1 MPAGKA
7 SRARRAPVACST
19 TACTTSIASATSTT
33 SPTSSGQEG
42 RKAIRVPAPC
52 PTRSNTARD
61 SHKAGP
67 ATRHAATAWR
77 DKTVTEIGFYQAV
90 LAGSWAVTRCGFC
103 KKISR
108 SIRTRANQ
116 SKLEEPSARGKQ
128 RARWPGPRV
137 LEFRFRYGYN
147 FGANSTFGTFFASGG
162 ASNSLYSLKPNIFAV
177 TLAGNC
183 RRDVL

>member
-42 RKAIRVPAPC
+42 RKAIRGPAPC
-52 PTRSNTARD
+52 PPRSNTARD

-116 SKLEEPSARGKQ
+116 SKLEEPSARGNKP
-128 RARWPGPRV
+128 RDGPVRGSRV
-137 LEFRFRYGYN
+137 SVSLRLRLRRELHLRHLLRIWRRFEQLVFLEAEHLRCHV
-147 FGANSTFGTFFASGG
+147 GG
-162 ASNSLYSLKPNIFAV
+162 ELP
-177 TLAGNC
+177 
-183 RRDVL
+183 